1 LNYCLKKI
9 PDLVSRI
16 NDLTAI
22 QFRIFPNNMG
32 YNMGPN
38 DTNEED
44 FLDSDFEIFQYKKMD
59 IICCI
64 QSDLFECIE
73 LTVMKH

>member
-1 LNYCLKKI
+1 
-9 PDLVSRI
+9 
-16 NDLTAI
+16 
-22 QFRIFPNNMG
+22 MG